1 MNRLKLTDKFK
12 AINSALFVV
21 IGIVIIVRSATM
33 AAGLHIWLPLLVGI
47 SFIAFGIYRIRFV
60 LNYVRGRQ

>member
-12 AINSALFVV
+12 AINSVLFVV
-21 IGIVIIVRSATM
+21 IGIVIIIRSAAM
-33 AAGLHIWLPLLVGI
+33 DVGIHIWLPLLVGI

-60 LNYVRGRQ
+60 LTYLRGGQ